1 MSEAQEKA
9 TSPRVMVIADVESN
23 AEALIDR
30 VFRPAGIQASTSNT
44 EGPPPDILVLDI
56 TQLRG
61 DPLGNLRNIRA
72 QGEEAPA
79 IVLAAHFPHSRL
91 RDMFRLGVNDF
102 LLKPYRP
109 EALCQA
115 VRDMGE
121 SRSIEVNTKVLARRL
136 EGMREQFRRRSEE
149 IRLLTEIG
157 RVVVRLGDLD
167 SILRRVVE
175 AAAFVTDAEE
185 ANIYLA
191 EPGTKEL
198 VLRATKSI
206 NERHASLKRLRVE
219 DTLTGEV
226 FSTGEPMLRQPSL
239 EGGPIK
245 VQTGFM
251 VQSLVKVPIRAR
263 NSIVGVLGIYNGIT
277 PRRFSQHHLTLLM
290 ALGNWTGV
298 ALEYANLMREA
309 ENPAASNQTLTA
321 VPNDLIEGLDK
332 CIQIIEPMINGA
344 TEASSREQ
352 RRSLNELHRN
362 LLMLR
367 AMPMAT
373 LDVEEAQE
381 MVDLPGVMEQVL
393 REMRRPAARR
403 GLEIIIDESPPL
415 PLFRGDSNRT
425 HRIIQTLVAAAIR
438 RTSRGR
444 IVLEAHRVE
453 VLKGRSTS
461 IPIPRHIQLNDG
473 LWAIVRISDTSPGL
487 SPDTVHALTK
497 EEIDPSAGQ
506 IGPGLSLG
514 EIRMMLESMNG
525 SLWYEHTPASTS
537 IVFSLPVT

>member
-9 TSPRVMVIADVESN
+9 ASPRVLVIADVESN

-44 EGPPPDILVLDI
+44 DGPPPDILVLDI

-61 DPLGNLRNIRA
+61 DPLANLRNMRA

-79 IVLAAHFPHSRL
+79 IVLAAHFPHSRI

-102 LLKPYRP
+102 LLKPYRS

-115 VRDMGE
+115 IHDMGE
-121 SRSIEVNTKVLARRL
+121 SRSIEANTKILARRL

-157 RVVVRLGDLD
+157 RVVVSLGDLD

-206 NERHASLKRLRVE
+206 NERHATLQRLRVE

-226 FSTGEPMLRQPSL
+226 FTTGEPMLRQPSL
-239 EGGPIK
+239 EGGAIK

-290 ALGNWTGV
+290 ALGHWTGV
-298 ALEYANLMREA
+298 ALEYANLMRVA
-309 ENPAASNQTLTA
+309 ENPAAPNQTLTA

-332 CIQIIEPMINGA
+332 CIQIIEPLINGA
-344 TEASSREQ
+344 AEASSREQ
-352 RRSLNELHRN
+352 RRNLNELHRN

-381 MVDLPGVMEQVL
+381 MVDLPGIMEQVL

-453 VLKGRSTS
+453 VLRGRSTS
-461 IPIPRHIQLNDG
+461 IPIPRHIQLNEG

-525 SLWYEHTPASTS
+525 RLWYEHTPASTS
-537 IVFSLPVT
+537 IVFSLPIT

>member
-1 MSEAQEKA
+1 MVDTQEQS
-9 TSPRVMVIADVESN
+9 TSPRVLVIADVDSN
-23 AEALIDR
+23 AEELIDR
-30 VFRPAGIQASTSNT
+30 VFRPAGIEASSSNT
-44 EGPPPDILVLDI
+44 DGPPPDILVFDI

-61 DPLGNLRNIRA
+61 DPLANLRTIRA

-115 VRDMGE
+115 IHDMGE
-121 SRSIEVNTKVLARRL
+121 SRSIETNTKVLARRL
-136 EGMREQFRRRSEE
+136 EVMREQFRRRSEE
-149 IRLLTEIG
+149 IRLLSEIG
-157 RVVVRLGDLD
+157 RVVVSLGDLD
-167 SILRRVVE
+167 AILRRVVE
-175 AAAFVTDAEE
+175 AAAFMTDAEE

-191 EPGTKEL
+191 EMGTKEL

-206 NERHASLKRLRVE
+206 NERHATLQRLRVE
-219 DTLTGEV
+219 DTLVGEV
-226 FSTGEPMLRQPSL
+226 FTSGEPILRQPSL

-251 VQSLVKVPIRAR
+251 VQSLAKVPLRAR

-290 ALGNWTGV
+290 ALGHWTGV

-309 ENPAASNQTLTA
+309 ENPSSSQQILTA

-332 CIQIIEPMINGA
+332 CISIIDPIVNSP
-344 TEASSREQ
+344 TEELGKQ
-352 RRSLNELHRN
+352 NRRGMNELHRH
-362 LLMLR
+362 LLLLR

-373 LDVEEAQE
+373 LDVNEAEE
-381 MVDLPGVMEQVL
+381 MVDLPGTMEQVL

-403 GLEIIIDESPPL
+403 GLEIIIDESPPM

-444 IVLEAHRVE
+444 IILEAHRVE
-453 VLKGRSTS
+453 IQQSRSTS
-461 IPIPRHIQLNDG
+461 IPIPRHIQLEDG

-514 EIRMMLESMNG
+514 EIRMMLESMKG
-525 SLWYEHTPASTS
+525 KLWYEHTPASTT
-537 IVFSLPVT
+537 IVFSLPIT

>member
-1 MSEAQEKA
+1 MSEAQEQA
-9 TSPRVMVIADVESN
+9 TSPHVFVIADVESN

-30 VFRPAGIQASTSNT
+30 VFRPAGIQASSSNT
-44 EGPPPDILVLDI
+44 NGPPPDILVLDI

-61 DPLGNLRNIRA
+61 DPLANLRNMRA

-115 VRDMGE
+115 VREMGE
-121 SRSIEVNTKVLARRL
+121 SRSLEINTKVLARRL

-157 RVVVRLGDLD
+157 RVVVSLGDLD

-206 NERHASLKRLRVE
+206 NERHATLQRLRVE

-226 FSTGEPMLRQPSL
+226 FITGEPMLRQPSL
-239 EGGPIK
+239 EGGEIK

-290 ALGNWTGV
+290 ALGHWTGV
-298 ALEYANLMREA
+298 ALEYANLMHEV

-352 RRSLNELHRN
+352 RRNMNELHRH

-381 MVDLPGVMEQVL
+381 MVDLPNIMEQVL

-425 HRIIQTLVAAAIR
+425 HRIIQTLVAAAVR

-453 VLKGRSTS
+453 IQRSRSTS

-473 LWAIVRISDTSPGL
+473 VWAIVRISDTSPGL

-514 EIRMMLESMNG
+514 EIRMMLESMKG
-525 SLWYEHTPASTS
+525 WLWYEHTPASTS
-537 IVFSLPVT
+537 IVFSLPIT

>member
-1 MSEAQEKA
+1 MVDEHEQT
-9 TSPRVMVIADVESN
+9 TSPRVLVIADVESN
-23 AEALIDR
+23 AEALIER
-30 VFRPAGIQASTSNT
+30 VFRPAGIEASTSNSDS
-44 EGPPPDILVLDI
+44 PPPDILVLDI

-61 DPLGNLRNIRA
+61 DPLANLRTMRA

-115 VRDMGE
+115 IRDMGE

-136 EGMREQFRRRSEE
+136 EAMREQFRRRSEE
-149 IRLLTEIG
+149 IRLLSEIG
-157 RVVVRLGDLD
+157 RVVVSLGDLD
-167 SILRRVVE
+167 AILRRVVE
-175 AAAFVTDAEE
+175 AAAFMTDAEE

-206 NERHASLKRLRVE
+206 NERHATLQRLRVE
-219 DTLTGEV
+219 DTLVGEV
-226 FSTGEPMLRQPSL
+226 FTTGEPILRQPSL

-251 VQSLVKVPIRAR
+251 VQSLAKVPLRAR

-290 ALGNWTGV
+290 ALGHWTGV

-309 ENPAASNQTLTA
+309 ENPSDPKQTLTA
-321 VPNDLIEGLDK
+321 VPSDLVDGLDK
-332 CIQIIEPMINGA
+332 CIHIVDPIVNSP
-344 TEASSREQ
+344 TEELGKEY
-352 RRSLNELHRN
+352 RRSLNELYRH
-362 LLMLR
+362 LLILR

-373 LDVEEAQE
+373 LDVDEAEE
-381 MVDLPGVMEQVL
+381 MVDLPGIMEQVL

-403 GLEIIIDESPPL
+403 GLEIIIDESPPM

-444 IVLEAHRVE
+444 IILEGHRIE
-453 VLKGRSTS
+453 ILRGRSTG

-473 LWAIVRISDTSPGL
+473 LWAVVRISDTSPGL

-525 SLWYEHTPASTS
+525 RLWYEHTPVSTT
-537 IVFSLPVT
+537 IVFSLPIT

>member
-1 MSEAQEKA
+1 MADTQEES
-9 TSPRVMVIADVESN
+9 TTPRVLVIADVDSN

-30 VFRPAGIQASTSNT
+30 VFRPAGINATSSNT
-44 EGPPPDILVLDI
+44 DGPPPDILVFDI

-61 DPLGNLRNIRA
+61 DPLANLRTIRS

-121 SRSIEVNTKVLARRL
+121 SRSIETNTKVLARRL
-136 EGMREQFRRRSEE
+136 DTMREQFRRRSEE
-149 IRLLTEIG
+149 IRLLSEIG
-157 RVVVRLGDLD
+157 RVVVSLGDLD
-167 SILRRVVE
+167 AILRRVVE
-175 AAAFVTDAEE
+175 AAAFMTDAEE

-206 NERHASLKRLRVE
+206 TERHATLQRLRVE
-219 DTLTGEV
+219 DTLVGEV
-226 FSTGEPMLRQPSL
+226 FTTGEPMLRQPSL

-251 VQSLVKVPIRAR
+251 VQSLAKVPLRAR

-290 ALGNWTGV
+290 ALGQWTGV

-309 ENPAASNQTLTA
+309 EHPTASPQTLTA

-332 CIQIIEPMINGA
+332 CISIVAPIVNSP
-344 TEASSREQ
+344 TEELGKQ
-352 RRSLNELHRN
+352 NRRSLNELHRH
-362 LLMLR
+362 LLLLR

-373 LDVEEAQE
+373 LDVNEAEE
-381 MVDLPGVMEQVL
+381 MVDLPGIMEQVL

-403 GLEIIIDESPPL
+403 GLEIIIDESPPM

-444 IVLEAHRVE
+444 IILEAHRVE
-453 VLKGRSTS
+453 IQRGRSMS
-461 IPIPRHIQLNDG
+461 IPIPRHIQLEDG
-473 LWAIVRISDTSPGL
+473 LWSIVRISDTSPGL

-514 EIRMMLESMNG
+514 EIRMMLESMKG
-525 SLWYEHTPASTS
+525 RLWYEHTPASTT
-537 IVFSLPVT
+537 IVFSLPIT